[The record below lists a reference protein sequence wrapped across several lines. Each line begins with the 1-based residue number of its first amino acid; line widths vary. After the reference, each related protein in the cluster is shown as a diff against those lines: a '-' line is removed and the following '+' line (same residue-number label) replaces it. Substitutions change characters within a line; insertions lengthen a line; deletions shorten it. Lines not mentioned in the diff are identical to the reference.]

1 MPIVAI
7 IDGMKIH
14 FFPNEHPPPH
24 FHVVFAEYRALIRID
39 TMSLWK
45 GKLPRNKLRAVIRW
59 AAPRQ
64 QILLATW
71 RTAISNEEI
80 GRID

>member
-1 MPIVAI
+1 MPTVAV
-7 IDGMKIH
+7 IDGMKVQ

-24 FHVVFAEYRALIRID
+24 FHVVFAEYRGLIRID

-45 GKLPRNKLRAVIRW
+45 GSLPRSKLRLVIKW
-59 AAPRQ
+59 ASSRQ
-64 QILLATW
+64 AALLATW
-71 RTAISNEEI
+71 TAAIANEEI